1 MVFRSVLI
9 SIVFLLTFAPHLFAQ
24 SLKIGVVNLNQA
36 LNQSE
41 KGLRFKNLLEG
52 KSRRIQQEL
61 KLEEGELRKTFQDLT
76 NNVLL
81 TPESKRQKEIELQQ
95 RQQALQQK
103 ARKYETELRK
113 EERAFTQSVF
123 TELKTAIRT
132 VSLQGKYDLV
142 IEKNVT
148 EQFILF
154 MNEDVIDLTQKV
166 VDHYNS
172 LNTKK

>member
-9 SIVFLLTFAPHLFAQ
+9 FIVFVLTFAPHLSAQ
-24 SLKIGVVNLNQA
+24 SLKIGVVDLNQA

-95 RQQALQQK
+95 KQQALQQK

-113 EERAFTQSVF
+113 EERTFTQSIF
-123 TELKTAIRT
+123 KELKTAIRA

-142 IEKNVT
+142 IERNVT
-148 EQFILF
+148 EQLILF

-166 VDHYNS
+166 VDYYNS